1 MKKTT
6 KLSKGLSTGS
16 KKSEKTICK
25 SFASLKRASALIG
38 GGYSYRNDSITKRF
52 VEGNKMVFSKKL
64 KIQAN
69 NKRFSD
75 EEYSE
80 LYKNDKEEFYNLFIS
95 GNEKRVDSI
104 ARKGGINP
112 SSSESFVLSWKGL
125 DKTIELFDKFVPA
138 STPVLPDISDS
149 IAFIRNALIDETDKA
164 ERADTIGKIIDG
176 STINAYI
183 HACHGI
189 VASADDDDMIDVEIK
204 EAAEFYDHE
213 KIKVTFIDKNIYH
226 GSQTTQGLQ
235 SLQVI
240 SYIYVKNS
248 TTWNKRAGNKFEYHF
263 ERCVTNFMYAYKR
276 KIHSDLSVRNYLNG
290 INAVMFL
297 MMPQDIAL
305 KDYNVD
311 DKKFFSYK
319 FFANIFED
327 NAKKIIRREDE
338 YMLSLYG
345 NKIVRKDSEFVLTEQ
360 VFKLEIVQSLLE
372 STMTEFIDGRSDSFV
387 KTINA
392 INSIYKF
399 ALGVKNK
406 TKKTDASDGST
417 SSRDRLRYT
426 DALIKHVDNVDT
438 NQAIFDV
445 TNSKLESI
453 QRKIKD
459 IDIYSNEE
467 IDNDLDD
474 FLEYIINTI
483 KDNHLHEKF
492 VAKTTNCVAQ
502 FDACTLIMK
511 SGGMS
516 NEEILKH
523 VSEELKRIDEEQL
536 LSK

>member
-6 KLSKGLSTGS
+6 KLSNGLSMGS
-16 KKSEKTICK
+16 RKSEKTICK

-52 VEGNKMVFSKKL
+52 VEGNQMVLSKNL

-75 EEYSE
+75 EEYAE

-112 SSSESFVLSWKGL
+112 SSSESFVLSWKCL
-125 DKTIELFDKFVPA
+125 DKTIEFFDKFVPV

-149 IAFIRNALIDETDKA
+149 IEFIRNALIDDTDKA
-164 ERADTIGKIIDG
+164 ERANTIGKIIDG

-189 VASADDDDMIDVEIK
+189 VASADDNDMIDVEIK
-204 EAAEFYDHE
+204 EAAEFYDQ
-213 KIKVTFIDKNIYH
+213 KRIKVTFIDKKIYH

-235 SLQVI
+235 AMQVI

-248 TTWNKRAGNKFEYHF
+248 TTWGKKAGNKFEYHF

-276 KIHSDLSVRNYLNG
+276 KIHADLSVRNFLNG
-290 INAVMFL
+290 VNAVMFL

-305 KDYNVD
+305 KDYSVD

-327 NAKKIIRREDE
+327 NAKKIIQREDKQ
-338 YMLSLYG
+338 MFIFYG
-345 NKIVRKDSEFVLTEQ
+345 DKIVRKDSEFVLTENA
-360 VFKLEIVQSLLE
+360 FKLEIVQSLFE
-372 STMTEFIDGRSDSFV
+372 STMTEFIDGRSDLFA

-406 TKKTDASDGST
+406 TKTIGESG
-417 SSRDRLRYT
+417 RDRLRYP
-426 DALIKHVDNVDT
+426 DALMKHVDNVDT

-445 TNSKLESI
+445 TNGKLESI

-459 IDIYSNEE
+459 IDIYSNKE

-483 KDNHLHEKF
+483 KENHLHEKYI
-492 VAKTTNCVAQ
+492 ANTKNYIAQ
-502 FDACTLIMK
+502 LDACILRTK
-511 SGGMS
+511 SEGMS
-516 NEEILKH
+516 NEEIVKH
-523 VSEELKRIDEEQL
+523 VAEYLEKHDKKS